1 MADVS
6 TARPEERLSRYRYA
20 ILLIGFVTLAG
31 GSGVSGCFSVFYNIL
46 ITEFFWS
53 TGSVR
58 SLPMAGALAGMT
70 VLEFTRVSPG
80 SFCTMIHADMG
91 ADVLKIETPPA
102 LSPASGSGMSAR
114 TERQAAFSYVNR
126 NKRSLGLNLKAL
138 EGQTILH
145 QLAARADVLVEGF
158 RPGVMQRLNAGYTT
172 LSQINPRLVYCSLS
186 GFGQDG
192 PYRDLP
198 AHDLNYLAISG
209 VLNLIGEVGQP
220 PAIPLNLIA
229 DYGGAA
235 MHGMVGILL
244 ALYSRHRTGR
254 GQHVDVAYLDA
265 TISLLAA
272 TPLMANAFAD
282 GVLPQRGNGPYTG
295 LYAFYT
301 TYETKDDRRL
311 SVGCSEPWL
320 WENLCTALGRPE
332 LARYYRRLEHL
343 TRAPSP
349 EEASV
354 RAQLQ
359 AIFLQRTR
367 DDWLAYLADKNVC
380 IGPVNTPAE
389 VFADPQVQHRQML
402 LEHHTSTGETVRQ
415 AGIALKLSDTPGS
428 VRHLGPQLGQHTD
441 EVLST
446 LGYSDDDRQRLHEQG
461 VVG

>member
-1 MADVS
+1 MA
-6 TARPEERLSRYRYA
+6 
-20 ILLIGFVTLAG
+20 GTLAG
-31 GSGVSGCFSVFYNIL
+31 
-46 ITEFFWS
+46 T
-53 TGSVR
+53 
-58 SLPMAGALAGMT
+58 T
-70 VLEFTRVSPG
+70 VLELTRVSPG
-80 SFCTMIHADMG
+80 SFCTMILADIG

-102 LSPASGSGMSAR
+102 LSPESGSGMSAH
-114 TERQAAFSYVNR
+114 TEGQAVFSYMNR
-126 NKRSLGLNLKAL
+126 NKRSLGLNLKTL
-138 EGQTILH
+138 EGQTILY
-145 QLAARADVLVEGF
+145 QLAAGADVLVEGF
-158 RPGVMQRLNAGYTT
+158 RPGVMQRLNADYAT
-172 LSQINPRLVYCSLS
+172 LRRLNPRLVYCSLS

-192 PYRDLP
+192 PYRDRP

-209 VLNLIGEVGQP
+209 VLNLIGEAGRP
-220 PAIPLNLIA
+220 PAIPLNIIA

-235 MHGMVGILL
+235 MHGVAGILL
-244 ALYSRHRTGR
+244 ALFARHRTGC

-265 TISLLAA
+265 TLSLLAA

-282 GVLPQRGNGPYTG
+282 GIMPQRGHGPYTG

-301 TYETKDDRRL
+301 TYETRDGRRL

-320 WENLCTALGRPE
+320 WDNLCKALGRPD
-332 LARYYRRLEHL
+332 LARYYRRIEHL
-343 TRAPSP
+343 TRAPTP

-380 IGPVNTPAE
+380 IGPVNTAAE

-402 LEHHTSTGETVRQ
+402 LAHHTAEGEVVQQ

-428 VRHLGPQLGQHTD
+428 VRRLGPCLGQHTD

-446 LGYSDDDRQRLHEQG
+446 LGYSQNDRERLRAQG
-461 VVG
+461 TVG

>member
-1 MADVS
+1 M
-6 TARPEERLSRYRYA
+6 
-20 ILLIGFVTLAG
+20 IL
-31 GSGVSGCFSVFYNIL
+31 
-46 ITEFFWS
+46 
-53 TGSVR
+53 
-58 SLPMAGALAGMT
+58 
-70 VLEFTRVSPG
+70 
-80 SFCTMIHADMG
+80 ADMG

-102 LSPASGSGMSAR
+102 LSPESGSGMSAH

-126 NKRSLGLNLKAL
+126 NKRSLGLNLKTL

-145 QLAARADVLVEGF
+145 QLAAGADVLVEGF
-158 RPGVMQRLNAGYTT
+158 RPGVMQRLNADYAT
-172 LSQINPRLVYCSLS
+172 LRRLNPRLVYCSLS

-192 PYRDLP
+192 PYRDRP

-209 VLNLIGEVGQP
+209 VLNLIGELGRP
-220 PAIPLNLIA
+220 PAIPLNIIA

-235 MHGMVGILL
+235 MHGVVGILL
-244 ALYSRHRTGR
+244 ALFARHRTGR

-265 TISLLAA
+265 TLSLLAA

-282 GVLPQRGNGPYTG
+282 GVMPQRGHGPYTG

-301 TYETKDDRRL
+301 TYETQDGRRL

-320 WENLCTALGRPE
+320 WDNLCKALGRSD
-332 LARYYRRLEHL
+332 LTRYYRRIEHL
-343 TRAPSP
+343 TRAPTP

-380 IGPVNTPAE
+380 IGPVNTAAE

-402 LEHHTSTGETVRQ
+402 LAHPTATGEVVQQ

-428 VRHLGPQLGQHTD
+428 VRHLGPRLGQHTD

-446 LGYSDDDRQRLHEQG
+446 LGYGQDARERLRAQG
-461 VVG
+461 TVG

>member
-1 MADVS
+1 M
-6 TARPEERLSRYRYA
+6 T
-20 ILLIGFVTLAG
+20 
-31 GSGVSGCFSVFYNIL
+31 
-46 ITEFFWS
+46 
-53 TGSVR
+53 
-58 SLPMAGALAGMT
+58 GALTGTT
-70 VLEFTRVSPG
+70 VLELTRVSPG
-80 SFCTMIHADMG
+80 SFCTMILADMG

-126 NKRSLGLNLKAL
+126 NKRSLGLNLKAP
-138 EGQTILH
+138 EGQAILH
-145 QLAARADVLVEGF
+145 QLAAGADVLVEGF
-158 RPGVMQRLNAGYTT
+158 RPGVMQRLKADYAT
-172 LSQINPRLVYCSLS
+172 LSQRNPRLVYCSLS

-192 PYRDLP
+192 PYRDRP
-198 AHDLNYLAISG
+198 AHDVNYLAISG
-209 VLNLIGEVGQP
+209 VLNLIGETGRP
-220 PAIPLNLIA
+220 PAIPLNIIA

-235 MHGMVGILL
+235 MHGVVGILL
-244 ALYSRHRTGR
+244 ALFARHRTGR

-265 TISLLAA
+265 TLSLLAA

-282 GVLPQRGNGPYTG
+282 GAMPQRGHGPYTG

-301 TYETKDDRRL
+301 TYETQDSRHL

-320 WENLCTALGRPE
+320 WDNLCKALGRPD
-332 LARYYRRLEHL
+332 LARYYRRIEHL
-343 TRAPSP
+343 TRAPTP

-359 AIFLQRTR
+359 AIFLQRTC

-402 LEHHTSTGETVRQ
+402 LAHRTADGEVVQQ

-428 VRHLGPQLGQHTD
+428 VRHLGPRLGQHTD
-441 EVLST
+441 EVLSV
-446 LGYSDDDRQRLHEQG
+446 LGYGQDDRERLRAQG
-461 VVG
+461 TVG